1 MRINPKQYG
10 ILLYELTKDADDR
23 AINEVVG
30 QFLRLLIKNRNLSL
44 LPKIKLMY
52 QNYYN
57 EQEGETDV
65 TITALDNAPKSA
77 IEKIKKQVGAK
88 NINVETKIDKNI
100 LGGSI
105 IRFGDYLV
113 DNTLRTKLNLLSRS
127 LS

>member
-1 MRINPKQYG
+1 MRISPKQYG

-57 EQEGETDV
+57 EQEGEADV
-65 TITALDNAPKSA
+65 TITALNNAPKSV

-88 NINVETKIDKNI
+88 NINIEINIDKNI
-100 LGGSI
+100 LGGSV